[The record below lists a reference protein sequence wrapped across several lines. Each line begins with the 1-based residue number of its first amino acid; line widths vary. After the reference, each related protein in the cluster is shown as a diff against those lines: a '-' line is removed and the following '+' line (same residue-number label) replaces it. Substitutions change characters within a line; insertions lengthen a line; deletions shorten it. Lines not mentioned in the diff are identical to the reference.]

1 MEASRLLSLRPHP
14 RLMQTIDSHTY
25 FMGSELAANPEIIPT
40 SELAAIRDWPQRS
53 CW

>member
-25 FMGSELAANPEIIPT
+25 FMGSELAANPEI
-40 SELAAIRDWPQRS
+40 AIFEFCPVSR
-53 CW
+53 